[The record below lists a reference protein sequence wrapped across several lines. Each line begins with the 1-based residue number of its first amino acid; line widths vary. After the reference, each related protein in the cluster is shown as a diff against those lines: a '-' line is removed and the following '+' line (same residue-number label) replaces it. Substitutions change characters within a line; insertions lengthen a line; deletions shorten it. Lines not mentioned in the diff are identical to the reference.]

1 MDTVTDTRQRIID
14 AAHELI
20 YARSYSDVGVQQIC
34 DNAGVK
40 KGSFYHFFP
49 SKRDL
54 TLAVL
59 EQLQAYFRDTI
70 LNRSFAA
77 DIPPLQRIERFF
89 SHIYEFQKQTKA
101 ATGHILGCPFGNLG
115 CEMSTQD
122 EVLRTKVETI
132 FRASE
137 QPFEQALQEAVTRG
151 DLPAIDTGVT
161 AQAIFAYVE
170 GILMV
175 AKTRNDPEVIRDLGQ
190 RALQLATPPDRQ

>member
-14 AAHELI
+14 AARELI

-137 QPFEQALQEAVTRG
+137 QPFEQALQEAVARG